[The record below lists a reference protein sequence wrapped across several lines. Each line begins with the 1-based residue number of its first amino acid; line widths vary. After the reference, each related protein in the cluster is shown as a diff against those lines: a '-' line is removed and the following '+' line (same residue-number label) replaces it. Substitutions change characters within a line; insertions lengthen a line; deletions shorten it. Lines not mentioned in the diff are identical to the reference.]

1 MSERFTNAIPRSI
14 DVARGSLSF
23 SEWIDYSQKMKPQ
36 SNAMSGGMC
45 IENYKQKLSF
55 SLQYKY

>member
-1 MSERFTNAIPRSI
+1 MSERYVNATPRTS

-45 IENYKQKLSF
+45 IGK
-55 SLQYKY
+55 

>member
-1 MSERFTNAIPRSI
+1 MSERYVNAIPQTS
-14 DVARGSLSF
+14 DVARGSMSF

-45 IENYKQKLSF
+45 IGK
-55 SLQYKY
+55 

>member
-1 MSERFTNAIPRSI
+1 MSERFANAIPGTSSL
-14 DVARGSLSF
+14 ARGSLSF

-45 IENYKQKLSF
+45 ILNNK
-55 SLQYKY
+55 